1 MLAKM
6 SSVRIVKRV
15 NSNSCHVR
23 VASTFVSSKRRRLA
37 VPLLALTAVA
47 TAVVAKAQTPDSNEA
62 KAVMERAAS
71 LPKIGREAMDHR
83 TKTSNVRVVDI
94 RPMLP
99 PALLME
105 QLPATK
111 AVEDFVAKTRCQI
124 SDIIHGR
131 DDRLICVVGP
141 CSIHDPEAGREY
153 GILLKQL
160 IDEYRDELLV
170 VMRVYFEKPRT
181 TIGWKGMIN
190 DPDLNGTFNI
200 NKGLRESRG
209 LILSLLE
216 RGVPTGCEWLDTITP
231 QFIADIVCWG
241 AIGAR
246 TTESQ
251 VHRQL
256 VSGLSMPVG
265 FKNATSG
272 DATVAAN
279 ALLSAKHQHVF
290 SSVTQQGLV
299 AIVRST
305 GNDDCHIIHRGGASG
320 PNFDKKSIEVS
331 AEALRSKGIRP
342 GIMIDCSHGNSG
354 KDYRNQPAVLESVA
368 KQVEEGSEEIIGV
381 MIESNIVEGKQKL
394 DIANLDGLVY
404 GQSITDSCVNI
415 PTTRQML
422 QRLAEALR
430 KKRENQAAAKA

>member
-1 MLAKM
+1 MIRF
-6 SSVRIVKRV
+6 VQRV
-15 NSNSCHVR
+15 SPNPAYVR
-23 VASTFVSSKRRRLA
+23 VSSTFSSKRRRLA
-37 VPLLALTAVA
+37 LPLIACTGIA
-47 TAVVAKAQTPDSNEA
+47 TAIVAQAQTQESNEA
-62 KAVMERAAS
+62 LAVMERAAS

-105 QLPATK
+105 QLPVSTK
-111 AVEDFVAKTRCQI
+111 VEDFVAKTRCEI
-124 SDIIHGR
+124 SDIVHGR

-141 CSIHDPEAGREY
+141 CSIHDPLAGQEY
-153 GILLKQL
+153 GIILKQL
-160 IDEYRDELLV
+160 IDEFKDELLI

-190 DPDLNGTFNI
+190 DPDLNATFNI
-200 NKGLRESRG
+200 NKGLRQARG
-209 LILSLLE
+209 LILNLLE
-216 RGVPTGCEWLDTITP
+216 RDIPTGCEWLDTITP

-256 VSGLSMPVG
+256 VSGLSMPVR

-279 ALLSAKHQHVF
+279 ALLSAKHPHVF

-299 AIVRST
+299 AIVRSP

-320 PNFDKKSIEVS
+320 PNYDASSVEAS
-331 AEALRSKGIRP
+331 ASALEKVNIRP
-342 GIMIDCSHGNSG
+342 SIMVDCSHANSN
-354 KDYRNQPAVLESVA
+354 KDYRNQPKVLESVA
-368 KQVEEGSEEIIGV
+368 QQVESGSE
-381 MIESNIVEGKQKL
+381 
-394 DIANLDGLVY
+394 
-404 GQSITDSCVNI
+404 
-415 PTTRQML
+415 
-422 QRLAEALR
+422 
-430 KKRENQAAAKA
+430 

>member
-1 MLAKM
+1 MI
-6 SSVRIVKRV
+6 RFIKRASP
-15 NSNSCHVR
+15 NAGYVR
-23 VASTFVSSKRRRLA
+23 VASTFTSAKRRKIIL
-37 VPLLALTAVA
+37 PLVAFTGIA
-47 TAVVAKAQTPDSNEA
+47 TAIVAQAETQGEKSNEQA
-62 KAVMERAAS
+62 AVMERAAD
-71 LPKIGREAMDHR
+71 LPEIGREAMDHR
-83 TKTSNVRVVDI
+83 TKTSNVRVMDI

-105 QLPATK
+105 QLPVSTK
-111 AVEDFVAKTRCQI
+111 VEDFVAKTRCEI
-124 SDIIHGR
+124 SDIVHGR

-141 CSIHDPEAGREY
+141 CSIHDPVAGQEY

-160 IDEYRDELLV
+160 IDEFKDELLV

-190 DPDLNGTFNI
+190 DPDLNATFNI
-200 NKGLRESRG
+200 NKGLRQARG
-209 LILSLLE
+209 LILNLLE
-216 RGVPTGCEWLDTITP
+216 RDIPTGCEWLDTITP

-279 ALLSAKHQHVF
+279 ALLSAKHPHVF

-320 PNFDKKSIEVS
+320 PNYEPKFINES
-331 AEALRSKGIRP
+331 AEALKKAGIRP
-342 GIMIDCSHGNSG
+342 GIMVDCSHGNSN
-354 KDYRNQPAVLESVA
+354 KDYRNQPKVLESVA
-368 KQVEEGSEEIIGV
+368 QQVESGSEEIIGV

-394 DIANLDGLVY
+394 DCKNLDSLVY
-404 GQSITDSCVNI
+404 GKSITDSCVNI

-430 KKRENQAAAKA
+430 KKRAAQGK